1 MHQAKLMGLDTL
13 TNPSSSEP
21 LSVRFWR
28 RYGANAIGLLE
39 NIRNDPQEAELLI
52 ENAEYTRCEIEQAA
66 QREMITK
73 LEDFLRRRS
82 KISLVVRREDLKN
95 SQGLMEACHILF
107 GDLAQEKYEEY
118 FREN

>member
-1 MHQAKLMGLDTL
+1 MALDEL

-39 NIRNDPQEAELLI
+39 NIRNDPKEAELLI
-52 ENAEYTRCEIEQAA
+52 ENAEYTKCEIEQAA

-95 SQGLMEACHILF
+95 SRGLMEACHILF
-107 GDLAQEKYEEY
+107 GDLAQEKYDEY
-118 FREN
+118 FREH